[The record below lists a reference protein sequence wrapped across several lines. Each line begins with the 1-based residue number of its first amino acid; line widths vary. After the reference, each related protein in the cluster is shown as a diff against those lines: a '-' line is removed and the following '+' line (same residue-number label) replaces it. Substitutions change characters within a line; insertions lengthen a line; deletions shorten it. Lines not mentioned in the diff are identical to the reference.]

1 MIPFLNTV
9 KGESLKTSRV
19 GSDCKIYQCLC
30 IIFPACFVYCVVKMV
45 DHFLFFLFLS
55 NKLERGLFWI
65 CFTLLPLERKI
76 FREVTTFLSKS
87 SCLEH
92 ILFTLQ
98 IWFWQVWQDSTN
110 QSTVCFY
117 WSIAVVSRNKRPFFF
132 FLQKSVL
139 NLCYYP
145 VGTSLCMRSCMVII
159 SILRVLSWKKILQ
172 SNAYKKLKEINFYI
186 KIIYIGGRYR
196 GESLHDLPI

>member
-117 WSIAVVSRNKRPFFF
+117 WSIAFVSRNKRPFFF
-132 FLQKSVL
+132 FYKRVSWICVTTPLAPHCVWDPVWSSLVSWGSWVGKKSF
-139 NLCYYP
+139 NLILIKNLKRSTF
-145 VGTSLCMRSCMVII
+145 TSKSFI
-159 SILRVLSWKKILQ
+159 
-172 SNAYKKLKEINFYI
+172 
-186 KIIYIGGRYR
+186 
-196 GESLHDLPI
+196 